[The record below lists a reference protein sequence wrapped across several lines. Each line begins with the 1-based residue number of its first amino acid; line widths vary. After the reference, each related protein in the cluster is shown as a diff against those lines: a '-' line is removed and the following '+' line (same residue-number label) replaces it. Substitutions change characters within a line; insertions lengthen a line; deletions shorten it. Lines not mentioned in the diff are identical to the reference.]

1 MLWNLLK
8 KKPLLVG
15 VILGFLVGLIV
26 ELLIVKI
33 GKSGNLLVA
42 AQYLK
47 RIGLIL
53 GAMDGALF
61 GGLIGLLLKLSKKR
75 SDLKK

>member
-1 MLWNLLK
+1 MLWNLLRK
-8 KKPLLVG
+8 RPPLVG
-15 VILGFLVGLIV
+15 AILGFLVGLTV

-47 RIGLIL
+47 RTGLIL

-61 GGLIGLLLKLSKKR
+61 GGLIGLLLELSKKG
-75 SDLKK
+75 SVLKK